1 MNIKELKK
9 EIRKSIIEKRNKIKN
24 KDKTSMDKKIIESF
38 KKEDSY
44 KKARGIFIYIG
55 FGSEIN
61 TKVIIEDAL
70 KKGKE
75 VYVPKVKGKEMLLIK
90 IDSLENLVT
99 SSYGILEPIGDN
111 NNFDVDKLDLLVMPG
126 VAFDNS
132 GNRIGYGGGY
142 YDRFLEKNK
151 TNAEKI
157 VLAYEFQILNSI
169 NNEKHD
175 VKVDKIITEERIIN
189 ISR

>member
-24 KDKTSMDKKIIESF
+24 KDKTSMDKKIIDIF
-38 KKEDSY
+38 KEEESY

-61 TKVIIEDAL
+61 TKIIIEDAL

-99 SSYGILEPIGDN
+99 SSYGILEPTGDN
-111 NNFDVDKLDLLVMPG
+111 NDFDVDKLDLIVMPG
-126 VAFDNS
+126 VAFDS
-132 GNRIGYGGGY
+132 RGNRIGYGGGY

-151 TNAEKI
+151 IYSEKI
-157 VLAYEFQILNSI
+157 ALAYECQILKSI
-169 NNEKHD
+169 TSEKHD
-175 VKVDKIITEERIIN
+175 IKVDKILTEERVIN
-189 ISR
+189 IL

>member
-157 VLAYEFQILNSI
+157 ALAYEFQILNSI